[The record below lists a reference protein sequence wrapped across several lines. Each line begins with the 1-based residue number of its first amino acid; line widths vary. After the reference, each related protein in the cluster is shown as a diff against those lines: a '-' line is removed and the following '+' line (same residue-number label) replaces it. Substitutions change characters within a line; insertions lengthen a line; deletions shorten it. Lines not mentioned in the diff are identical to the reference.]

1 MMRSPFCAEALVPG
15 VRLDDAGAGVV
26 VLAVVDG
33 DRDGLESPRNHQPVE
48 RQAERLV
55 RILLRL
61 ESEQDSTAFNES
73 TDSASAPR
81 LLCAALNQATASAS
95 YAGLLM
101 KKFVMNCFK
110 VRRAARARRE
120 GKAAILPRS
129 SLRMV
134 SSEIVSNPPRFC
146 TAYWIRSSVGFVCST

>member
-1 MMRSPFCAEALVPG
+1 LF
-15 VRLDDAGAGVV
+15 
-26 VLAVVDG
+26 
-33 DRDGLESPRNHQPVE
+33 ESFSVWR
-48 RQAERLV
+48 ASS
-55 RILLRL
+55 I
-61 ESEQDSTAFNES
+61 STAFNES

-101 KKFVMNCFK
+101 KKFVMNCFR

-120 GKAAILPRS
+120 GNAAILPRS

-134 SSEIVSNPPRFC
+134 SSEIVSSPPRFC
-146 TAYWIRSSVGFVCST
+146 TAYWIRSSVGFACSTYGAGFRNDRKIAEVAHARPVLRLVVADRDPVVTSCSSPPMPTSA